1 MLSPRAPSLAGLVGW
16 GGWLLMGASDTVP
29 AMTVSAEVRAD
40 RTRAAAFGR
49 AVLLVGRLAGRY
61 VGWAFAREAGIA
73 ASTAFVY
80 FVIRGSVVDR
90 VDEATARGSSLFDL
104 EHSLGI
110 AWEPAM
116 QDWILGSPL
125 LIDFF
130 NGVYFW
136 AHMPLIIGVA
146 LWLFWKRPRVYRL
159 IRNAFVVSAAIGLT
173 LYFALP
179 LAPPRFFPELGF
191 VDTMALY
198 AQANYQA
205 QEVGFFANP
214 YAAMP
219 SLHFGWALL
228 IGIGLWLTRP
238 APRRGWRLARPIVG
252 LFAGLIVVGQ
262 FFAVVLTGNHWI
274 LDAVAG
280 AVVAGAGLAVVL
292 VWASR
297 SERKGK
303 NDAAVDIG

>member
-1 MLSPRAPSLAGLVGW
+1 
-16 GGWLLMGASDTVP
+16 
-29 AMTVSAEVRAD
+29 MTVSAEVRVD
-40 RTRAAAFGR
+40 RTRAAALGR
-49 AVLLVGRLAGRY
+49 VRHV

-73 ASTAFVY
+73 ATTAFVY
-80 FVIRGSVVDR
+80 FLIRGSVADR
-90 VDEATARGSSLFDL
+90 VGEATARGIALFDF
-104 EHSLGI
+104 ERSLGL

-116 QDWILGSPL
+116 QDWILGSSL
-125 LIDFF
+125 LIDLF
-130 NGVYFW
+130 NGIYFW
-136 AHMPLIIGVA
+136 AHMPLIIGIA
-146 LWLFWKRPRVYRL
+146 LLLYWRRPRVYRL

-179 LAPPRFFPELGF
+179 LAPPRFFPDLGF

-198 AQANYQA
+198 AEAKYQA

-228 IGIGLWLTRP
+228 IAVGLWVARP
-238 APRRGWRLARPIVG
+238 AEQRGWGLARPTVA
-252 LFAGLIVVGQ
+252 LFAGLIVIGQ

-280 AVVAGAGLAVVL
+280 AVVAGAGLAGARA
-292 VWASR
+292 WAAR
-297 SERKGK
+297 RE
-303 NDAAVDIG
+303 

>member
-1 MLSPRAPSLAGLVGW
+1 
-16 GGWLLMGASDTVP
+16 
-29 AMTVSAEVRAD
+29 MTASAEVRV
-40 RTRAAAFGR
+40 RTRAGAFGR
-49 AVLLVGRLAGRY
+49 ATRLVGRLPGRY
-61 VGWAFAREAGIA
+61 VGKAFAREAGIA
-73 ASTAFVY
+73 AATGFVY
-80 FVIRGSVVDR
+80 FLIRGSVVDR

-116 QDWILGSPL
+116 QDWILGSAL
-125 LIDFF
+125 LIDLF
-130 NGVYFW
+130 NGIYFW
-136 AHMPLIIGVA
+136 AHMPLIIGAA
-146 LWLFWKRPRVYRL
+146 LLLYWKRPRVYRL

-173 LYFALP
+173 LYFAVP

-198 AQANYQA
+198 AEANYQA

-228 IGIGLWLTRP
+228 IGIGLWLARP
-238 APRRGWRLARPIVG
+238 APRRGRGLARPSVG
-252 LFAGLIVVGQ
+252 LAAGLIIVGQ

-274 LDAVAG
+274 LDVVAG
-280 AVVAGAGLAVVL
+280 AVVAGAGLAVAL
-292 VWASR
+292 AWASR
-297 SERKGK
+297 SERQGE
-303 NDAAVDIG
+303 NDAVVDIG